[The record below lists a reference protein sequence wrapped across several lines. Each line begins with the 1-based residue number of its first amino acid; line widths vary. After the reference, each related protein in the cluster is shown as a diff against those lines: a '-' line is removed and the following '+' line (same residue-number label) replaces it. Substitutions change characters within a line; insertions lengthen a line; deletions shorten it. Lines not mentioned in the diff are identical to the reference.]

1 MLMILWMGGYRM
13 LIAKT
18 LSVDLCSTRTIN
30 LGGNEETSIVKL
42 AKIVKNRHVAKTISY
57 YRMYE
62 IT

>member
-30 LGGNEETSIVKL
+30 LGGNEETSVAKL
-42 AKIVKNRHVAKTISY
+42 AKIVKKLSFSENDIVLSCV
-57 YRMYE
+57 
-62 IT
+62 